1 MKTAILLNDELFL
14 LWKIK
19 REKLDIRAVYSI
31 EEKNQKRC
39 NVIYPLAFIFSLKKR
54 VEIFSRFSQPGV

>member
-19 REKLDIRAVYSI
+19 REKLDVRAVYSI
-31 EEKNQKRC
+31 EEKK
-39 NVIYPLAFIFSLKKR
+39 
-54 VEIFSRFSQPGV
+54 GVT